1 MINKK
6 KIGKWTGIL
15 VLALFIVWFGI
26 RQVSFQNEK
35 QSPRDYVAELGKEDQ
50 KLVQIYA
57 ALYDKSDQEVAKMKQ
72 EKRDWKKVNEALERD
87 FFIIPEQ
94 KKFDLVQE
102 GYKIEDLYEAEA
114 MSKRTGRKAMELAK
128 AKGKAGEK
136 KWSEVVK
143 DEEIKSVEEQLGL
156 TDDQIQELKEKKYS
170 EDERIEI
177 ALLCMNQ
184 KITYEDIMKEL
195 KQGKS
200 IREMKE
206 ETENGKK

>member
-15 VLALFIVWFGI
+15 VLALLIVWFGI
-26 RQVSFQNEK
+26 RQLSFQNEK
-35 QSPRDYVAELGKEDQ
+35 QIPRDYMAELGKEDQ

-72 EKRDWKKVNEALERD
+72 EKKDWKKVNEALERD
-87 FFIIPEQ
+87 FFVIPEQ
-94 KKFDLVQE
+94 KKFDLVQA
-102 GYKIEDLYEAEA
+102 GYEIEDLYEAEA

-156 TDDQIQELKEKKYS
+156 TDDQIQELREKKYS

-184 KITYEDIMKEL
+184 KITFEDIL
-195 KQGKS
+195 KQLEQGKS